1 MRVLVV
7 AHGHPMEGPGGAE
20 VAAYNLVL
28 GLREDAAVS
37 AVSFLARTARADLAP
52 GAIVEAAPGDYLWRR
67 DMADAM
73 RLSAGREAPGGE
85 ALAALLRQLAPDVV
99 FVHHYVHLGVEILTE
114 LRLALPSARI
124 LLTLHDFVAI
134 CRNGGLMVKTG
145 LRGPLCERAEPQ
157 ACHNCFPGETP
168 MAFVARRRALLAHL
182 AAADGYIAPSR
193 FLAARYMDWGLPA
206 RRIAVIENGLERRPA
221 MASAVPAREGDGTL
235 RLAVFG
241 QLREAKGLD
250 IALAALHRLTAGERA
265 ALHLEIHGGRLE
277 AQEPWFQALVAR
289 LAEPLA
295 AQGCV
300 SFRGAYGRGEVA
312 GRMAGVDAVIVPS
325 VWWENSPLVIQ
336 EAFAAGV
343 PVIGADLG
351 GIREKL
357 RDGIDGLLFEPRDP
371 EALAGVLRR
380 LLHDPAL
387 PARLAS
393 GVRAPRPLSA
403 MVGAYL
409 WVAALDFTPLPQAA
423 RA

>member
-7 AHGHPMEGPGGAE
+7 AHGHPAEGPGGAE

-37 AVSFLARTARADLAP
+37 AVSFLARTTRADLGP
-52 GAIVEAAPGDYLWRR
+52 GQIVEAASGEYLWRR

-73 RLSAGREAPGGE
+73 RLSAGREAPGRDVFS
-85 ALAALLRQLAPDVV
+85 ALLGRLAPDVV

-145 LRGPLCERAEPQ
+145 LRGPLCERAEPD
-157 ACHNCFPGETP
+157 ACHRCFPDETP
-168 MAFVARRRALLAHL
+168 TAFVARRRALLAHF

-193 FLAARYMDWGLPA
+193 FLAGRYIDWGLPA

-221 MASAVPAREGDGTL
+221 MAPAVPAREGDGTL
-235 RLAVFG
+235 RLAIFG

-250 IALAALHRLTAGERA
+250 IALSALHRLTPAERA
-265 ALHLEIHGGRLE
+265 GLRLEIHGGRLE

-289 LAEPLA
+289 LAEPLV

-300 SFRGAYGRGEVA
+300 SFRGAYGRGEAA
-312 GRMAGVDAVIVPS
+312 GRMAGLDAVIVPS

-351 GIREKL
+351 GIREKV
-357 RDGIDGLLFEPRDP
+357 RDGIDGLLFAPRDP
-371 EALAGVLRR
+371 EALAEALRR
-380 LLHDPAL
+380 MLHDPAL
-387 PARLAS
+387 PAGLAS
-393 GVRAPRPLSA
+393 GVRPPRTLA
-403 MVGAYL
+403 GMVGAYL
-409 WVAALDFTPLPQAA
+409 WVAALDLAPLPQAA